1 MAHIDGTKERKY
13 ISLKQRILEDIKEY
27 RIENKAYEE
36 RLEFAKRR
44 VKDLNLSGEDEKIYI
59 TNMIILD
66 EEEFLKLF
74 IECEKKINICAKRLG
89 VPQDYVVAKVY
100 EISKYGIYEEKG
112 DTKMSESGIIE
123 ITNPQQ
129 EVRKVDTETT
139 KAIARINELFE
150 KSKSGD
156 QAIARQ
162 SIIIDRLNGQIAE
175 LEEEDRKKDQQIE
188 LLEARLT
195 AAEIKLSNKEEQ
207 IQILEKYKEAYERVT
222 GYLNNPEKEEKTTRQ
237 M

>member
-1 MAHIDGTKERKY
+1 MTHIDEIKEKKY

-44 VKDLNLSGEDEKIYI
+44 VRELNLSGEDEKIYI

-150 KSKSGD
+150 KSKSSD

-162 SIIIDRLNGQIAE
+162 SVIIDRLNGQMAE

-188 LLEARLT
+188 LLEAKLT

-207 IQILEKYKEAYERVT
+207 IKILEKYKEAYERVT